1 MITLI
6 ENNEQFNYKIYRSST
21 VCDRHQAMI
30 SEINMA
36 RNKFNQVFPGQDMT
50 WSYKKYNTFSLVS
63 GELMFYDLFEDLVS
77 VIKEHTNNTKPLWF
91 QSWINYH
98 MPDQVLNWH
107 DHQSVF
113 HGYISL
119 DPKSTKTVFE
129 GYEIDNQVGNIYIGA
144 GYRKHKV
151 EVLEHF
157 DTPRITI
164 GFDVLTQPAPFNDV
178 ISLIPII

>member
-1 MITLI
+1 
-6 ENNEQFNYKIYRSST
+6 
-21 VCDRHQAMI
+21 
-30 SEINMA
+30 
-36 RNKFNQVFPGQDMT
+36 
-50 WSYKKYNTFSLVS
+50 
-63 GELMFYDLFEDLVS
+63 MFYNLFEDLVS

-119 DPKSTKTVFE
+119 DPKLTKTVFE
-129 GYEIDNQVGNIYIGA
+129 DYEIENQIGNIYIGS

-151 EVLEHF
+151 EVLENF

-164 GFDVLTQPAPFNDV
+164 GFDVLTQPAAFNDV
-178 ISLIPII
+178 MSLIPII